1 MLPVGGAAAVAATPD
16 EGRKRPDAPTAALS
30 HVSMS
35 YDGHREVLHD
45 IDFTLDRGE
54 FLSIVGPSGCGKSTI
69 LRLISGLVQ
78 ATSGRV
84 EIPRSAGAPTN
95 IGFMFQRDA

>member
-1 MLPVGGAAAVAATPD
+1 MLAVGAAAMPAAG
-16 EGRKRPDAPTAALS
+16 EAGRKSPYAPTAILS

-35 YDGHREVLHD
+35 YDGCMEVLHD
-45 IDFTLDRGE
+45 IDFALDRGE

-78 ATSGRV
+78 ATTGRV
-84 EIPRSAGAPTN
+84 EIPSRAEFADRRRLHVSA
-95 IGFMFQRDA
+95 